1 MNDSFGFRLPRPVS
15 RLLSIVAAV
24 ALATAGLLALAP
36 VASANAA
43 SPASC
48 SFATAGTGTYAKS
61 LCWFDMSAYDPTVAT
76 TAGGQSFTASVPG
89 GYTLS
94 YTMTVS
100 GRAIAAA
107 ALPTWSGAYL
117 GNNGHYTG
125 VAGKPALYHTAN
137 GSGTT
142 TMTLSNIT
150 MTDRNGTVVTGYAL
164 VGADAESSDN
174 GESITWTSSAPINS
188 LTANASGNGLGNAC
202 AGGFTGVGTT
212 SVSCTGQSNGTKT
225 GTAILSSTHPSTFSQ
240 SMGDAT
246 SGRQGVAF
254 GVLISSVQLNK
265 TVASGYSGDSFGIS
279 VANGS
284 TVLGSAD
291 TNGGTSASTG
301 YIPLV
306 ADSGATT
313 LQLAESASAG
323 SVTNYDHAWACTRNG
338 AADASLP
345 SGAAGTSANVQ
356 VGIGDV
362 VDCTITNT
370 GLQRGLTLEKHAG
383 TPVDVNGDGLVDAG
397 DTIPYTFTVTN
408 SGQVPMTNIVVNDPK
423 IGSATCQ
430 LAVLAVGQSETC
442 SADQSYTITAG
453 DVAAGPVVNTANVT
467 GTAVGNSEQITSN
480 TDTAT
485 TPTQAPTPG
494 ISVVKSADL
503 GASGKLVAGQTL
515 TYHFDVSNKG
525 NVPLNAITITDGP
538 FTRLDGT
545 APAGSLSA
553 VTCPTPTLP
562 VGGQTDCTATYA
574 VQQSDIDAGGLTNS
588 ATASGTPTGS
598 TTPVVSPVSKVDTSA
613 PAAPDLTLNKTANP
627 ATVTKAG
634 QKVVYSFRI
643 ENTGNVTISNVQVT
657 EGSFTG
663 TGPISVITC
672 PTGSLVP
679 GQVET
684 CTADYTVTQQDVDAG
699 QLTNTATATGLS
711 PQNTTVTSKDS
722 TAPVAIP
729 RAAALTLKKTAK
741 AASYTAGQT
750 LTYDFQVTNT
760 GNVTIT
766 DPVIDEGSFSGSGT
780 LSAVTCPASTSLAPG
795 QSSTCTAS
803 YTITAAD
810 VAKGTITN
818 TATATASAPEGVT
831 APTSNASSARVV
843 TASAPGSGPTSPG
856 GAPSDPSGA
865 AQPSDPTAS
874 GTSEHG
880 HLASTGSDTIPG
892 IAAALALLA
901 TGLAILAITVRRR
914 RSA

>member
-1 MNDSFGFRLPRPVS
+1 MNASIGFRLPRPVS
-15 RLLSIVAAV
+15 RLLSAVAAV

-36 VASANAA
+36 VGAASAA

-48 SFATAGTGTYAKS
+48 SFATVGTGTYAKS

-76 TAGGQSFTASVPG
+76 TAGGQSFTAAVPG

-100 GRAIAAA
+100 GRAIAAT

-117 GNNGHYTG
+117 GNNSHYTG

-150 MTDRNGTVVTGYAL
+150 MTDRNGAVVTAYAL

-174 GESITWTSSAPINS
+174 GESITWTSSAPIDS
-188 LTANASGNGLGNAC
+188 LTANAGGNGLGNAC

-212 SVSCTGQSNGTKT
+212 SVTCTGQSTGTKT
-225 GTAILSSTHPSTFSQ
+225 GTPILSSTHPATFAQ

-265 TVASGYSGDSFGIS
+265 TVTSGYAGDSFGIS

-284 TVLGSAD
+284 TVLGSSD

-306 ADSGATT
+306 ADTGATT

-323 SVTNYDHAWACTRNG
+323 SLSNYDHAWACTRNG

-345 SGAAGTSANVQ
+345 SGAAGASADVQ

-370 GLQRGLTLEKHAG
+370 GLQRGLTLQKHAG

-408 SGQVPMTNIVVNDPK
+408 SGQVPMTNIVVDDPK
-423 IGSATCQ
+423 AGPATCQ
-430 LAVLAVGQSETC
+430 LTVLAVGQSETC
-442 SADQSYTITAG
+442 SADQSYTITAA
-453 DVAAGPVVNTANVT
+453 DVSAGSVVNTASAT
-467 GTAVGNSEQITSN
+467 GTAVGNSEQVTSN

-485 TPTQAPTPG
+485 TPTQAPAPG
-494 ISVVKSADL
+494 IGLVKSADL

-515 TYHFDVSNKG
+515 TYHFDVENKG
-525 NVPLNAITITDGP
+525 NVALNGIAIADGP

-553 VTCPTPTLP
+553 VTCPDTTLA
-562 VGGQTDCTATYA
+562 VGGQMDCTATYA
-574 VQQSDIDAGGLTNS
+574 VQQSDVDAGGLTNS

-598 TTPVVSPVSKVDTSA
+598 TTPVVSAVSEVDTSA
-613 PAAPDLTLNKTANP
+613 PAAPELTLDKTANP

-634 QKVVYSFRI
+634 QKVVYSFRV
-643 ENTGNVTISNVQVT
+643 ENTGNVTISAVQVN

-663 TGPISVITC
+663 TGTISAIVC
-672 PTGSLVP
+672 PTGALVP

-699 QLTNTATATGLS
+699 QLTNTAAATGLS
-711 PQNTTVTSKDS
+711 PQNATVTSKDS
-722 TAPVAIP
+722 TATLTVP
-729 RAAALTLKKTAK
+729 RASALTLVKTAK
-741 AASYTAGQT
+741 AASYTAGQA

-760 GNVTIT
+760 GNVTVT

-780 LSAVTCPASTSLAPG
+780 LSAVTCPASTSIAPG
-795 QSSTCTAS
+795 QSVTCTAG

-810 VAKGTITN
+810 VAQGSISN

-831 APTSNASSARVV
+831 APTSNASTAQVV
-843 TASAPGSGPTSPG
+843 TATAPGGPTPPG
-856 GAPSDPSGA
+856 GGPSDPSGA
-865 AQPSDPTAS
+865 GQPSDPAATGS
-874 GTSEHG
+874 GQNG
-880 HLASTGSDTIPG
+880 HLASTGSDSIPG
-892 IAAALALLA
+892 IAAALALLVS
-901 TGLAILAITVRRR
+901 GVIILAITVRRR